1 MTLYEMTKARVKD
14 DSGKLSDP
22 FNYDDAIAA
31 AIKRYSKHR
40 PRLAAAD
47 LAGAGTNDLD
57 LPVDWAAGSSVM
69 VSVEYPVG
77 SVPAILLDSDLWQL
91 YRTPV
96 ALKLRLL
103 YVVPAATE
111 TVRCEYSIPHDE
123 NSLPLCDLEATADL
137 AASFC
142 LRQLAAA
149 YGQTGDS
156 TIQADSVN
164 YRSKTDEFRRL
175 ADSFEALYQNH
186 LGLKSGDTAPATAIT
201 ARPAETRRPRL
212 THGRW

>member
-22 FNYDDAIAA
+22 FDYDDQIAG
-31 AIKRYSKHR
+31 AIKHYSKHR
-40 PRLAAAD
+40 PRLTAAD
-47 LAGAGTNDLD
+47 LVGTGTNDLD
-57 LPVDWAAGSSVM
+57 LPADWVPGTSSLI
-69 VSVEYPVG
+69 SVEYPVG
-77 SVPAILLDSDLWQL
+77 IVPAVVLDSDLWQL
-91 YRTPV
+91 YRTPT

-103 YVVPAATE
+103 HATPDATE
-111 TVRCEYSIPHDE
+111 TVRCEYQIPYDE
-123 NSLPLCDLEATADL
+123 LSLPLSDLEAIANL

-175 ADSFEALYQNH
+175 ADSFEALYKNH
-186 LGLKSGDTAPATAIT
+186 LGLRDNDTVPAASIT
-201 ARPAETRRPRL
+201 ARPAETKRPRL
-212 THGRW
+212 THGR